1 MSYWKLGDRY
11 AYITNRGTR
20 GIVDKLSQV
29 PASAKQKTSAKQ
41 ESAQKSSPK
50 KKRRT
55 KKLPKKKKTS
65 KGGFRLP
72 GGLGPKGILTGILG
86 MTVIPQF
93 IPVTSPGAAK
103 LGTGLVLR
111 ALKLGGGGALSSVG
125 IMELAAEFIGPALGR
140 FGLGNGNGASGG
152 GGSGGYDY

>member
-1 MSYWKLGDRY
+1 MGYWKLGDRF
-11 AYITNRGTR
+11 AYITSSGKR

-29 PASAKQKTSAKQ
+29 PASAKKQSTSAKQ

-50 KKRRT
+50 KKRRKT
-55 KKLPKKKKTS
+55 TLAKKSKKS

-86 MTVIPQF
+86 MAVIPSF
-93 IPVTSPGAAK
+93 LPVTSPGMAK

-125 IMELAAEFIGPALGR
+125 IMELAAEFIMPVLGG
-140 FGLGNGNGASGG
+140 FGLGNGAAGG